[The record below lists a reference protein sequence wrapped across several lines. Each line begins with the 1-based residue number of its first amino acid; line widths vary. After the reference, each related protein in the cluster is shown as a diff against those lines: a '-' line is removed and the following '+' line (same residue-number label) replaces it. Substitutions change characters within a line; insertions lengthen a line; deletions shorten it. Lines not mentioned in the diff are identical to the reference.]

1 MFWFRY
7 FGKGKICLLFI
18 FFLKC
23 SHICDEIYFDFSGS
37 IPNVESRNEDTNH
50 CHPLIHFNRSRLEKQ
65 YGSYIYIYLGVLKQI
80 KAQKH
85 LKSEECRTL
94 GNAEVRK
101 LPSKPILTIQP
112 RIL

>member
-1 MFWFRY
+1 ML
-7 FGKGKICLLFI
+7 KVEMKIQIIVTHSFI
-18 FFLKC
+18 
-23 SHICDEIYFDFSGS
+23 
-37 IPNVESRNEDTNH
+37 
-50 CHPLIHFNRSRLEKQ
+50 LIEADWKSNMDH
-65 YGSYIYIYLGVLKQI
+65 IYIYLGVLKQI